1 MLYIYIVFFI
11 FCVVIFFFLNSNR
24 KIDACKFVKY
34 IQSNNS
40 KKIIHNLKRVKDI
53 NSKFEFKADLIPSKY
68 QIKTKLINEKV
79 EFKSSFINI
88 QKATILMI
96 AIIYNNKIEVIKK
109 IIEMGADVNLCDENK
124 NTAFLYSA
132 LYYNNPDIF
141 DLLIENGADKNVK
154 NILWANAIMVSLY
167 NKELDILKRLIDL
180 GLDINIQNKGGWTPL
195 MSIALDFCSLEKAK
209 TLIEHGADINLK
221 NKTDKSA
228 LDIAKEFGNNE
239 FIDYI
244 NSLKN

>member
-1 MLYIYIVFFI
+1 MLYFYILIFICFFFVFF
-11 FCVVIFFFLNSNR
+11 CWNSNR
-24 KIDACKFVKY
+24 KIDACKFVRI
-34 IQSNNS
+34 IQTNNTN
-40 KKIIHNLKRVKDI
+40 KIIHNLKRVKDI

-68 QIKTKLINEKV
+68 QIKTKLINETV
-79 EFKSSFINI
+79 EFKSSFVNI

-96 AIIYNNKIEVIKK
+96 TIIYNNELDVIKK
-109 IIEMGADVNLCDENK
+109 IIEIGADINICDENK
-124 NTAFLYSA
+124 NTAFLYAA
-132 LYYNNPDIF
+132 LYYNNPNIF
-141 DLLIENGADKNVK
+141 EILIENGADKNAK
-154 NILWANAIMVSLY
+154 NILWANAIMISLY
-167 NKELDILKRLIDL
+167 NKEISILKKLIEL